1 MNDFNAIL
9 GKVKNWA
16 NAAGKKAEEV
26 AETSKLK
33 MQILSVNGEISKAYE
48 ALGKLVYEAAKNN
61 DSVGEEMEAAMDKID
76 ELKDKLAELEGNVS
90 VLKKEKTCGNCGA
103 SCALDA
109 QFCSRCGAIL
119 EVVEKVDAEVVEE
132 EESFEELCAD
142 EDCCG
147 NCRCEGDCSTCDEKN
162 NKTCD
167 GCCEECDCCEEDNCT
182 ACEASSSTCMGDC
195 HCHEEADCCEEA
207 CEESCCEHHCG
218 GCVGGC
224 EHHCHEHCHEEAPA
238 EESCSCGCGHENCSG
253 DCTARKD
260 SEE

>member
-90 VLKKEKTCGNCGA
+90 VLKKEKNCGNCGA

-119 EVVEKVDAEVVEE
+119 EAVAPMAEEDVEIVDED
-132 EESFEELCAD
+132 SFDELCAD

-162 NKTCD
+162 NKCCD
-167 GCCEECDCCEEDNCT
+167 GNCAECDCCEEDNCE
-182 ACEASSSTCMGDC
+182 CTCPEVCHGSCGCSCHEEVKEESCGCGCGC
-195 HCHEEADCCEEA
+195 HCHEEVKEEA
-207 CEESCCEHHCG
+207 
-218 GCVGGC
+218 
-224 EHHCHEHCHEEAPA
+224 
-238 EESCSCGCGHENCSG
+238 CSCGCGHADCSG
-253 DCTARKD
+253 DCSDCSADCEKN
-260 SEE
+260 EHKCGGCGCGCNCHE

>member
-1 MNDFNAIL
+1 MS
-9 GKVKNWA
+9 KMKSWA

-76 ELKDKLAELEGNVS
+76 ELQEKLAALEGNVS
-90 VLKKEKTCGNCGA
+90 ALKKEKTCGNCGA

-132 EESFEELCAD
+132 EEISVFHAMHSLWQ
-142 EDCCG
+142 
-147 NCRCEGDCSTCDEKN
+147 
-162 NKTCD
+162 
-167 GCCEECDCCEEDNCT
+167 
-182 ACEASSSTCMGDC
+182 
-195 HCHEEADCCEEA
+195 
-207 CEESCCEHHCG
+207 
-218 GCVGGC
+218 
-224 EHHCHEHCHEEAPA
+224 
-238 EESCSCGCGHENCSG
+238 
-253 DCTARKD
+253 RKD
-260 SEE
+260 SL